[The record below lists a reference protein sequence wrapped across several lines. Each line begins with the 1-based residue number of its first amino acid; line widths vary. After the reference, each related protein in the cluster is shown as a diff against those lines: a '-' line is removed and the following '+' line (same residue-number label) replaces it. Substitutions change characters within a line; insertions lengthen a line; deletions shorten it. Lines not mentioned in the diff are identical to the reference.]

1 MINGKLLKICGMREA
16 DNIRR
21 IGSVI
26 HPDLMGFVFYPPS
39 PRYAYC
45 LDVASIDS
53 LPDDMKRVGV
63 FVNESLSVMRETAK
77 RCHLDTLQFH
87 GAETPVQCVQM
98 REEGFCIIKAFSIGE
113 ADDLEAISDYEG
125 GCDLFLFDT
134 KTSTY
139 GGSGRTFDW
148 DLLRQ
153 YSGNTPFL
161 LSGGIGEDSL
171 EELRRFHHPKLAG
184 YDLNSRFE
192 TSPGIKD
199 MAALQRFCQR
209 MTASDE

>member
-1 MINGKLLKICGMREA
+1 MREA

-77 RCHLDTLQFH
+77 RFHLDTLQFH

-125 GCDLFLFDT
+125 AATFSFSIRRQVLTEAVAGRLTGICYV
-134 KTSTY
+134 ST
-139 GGSGRTFDW
+139 
-148 DLLRQ
+148 
-153 YSGNTPFL
+153 PA
-161 LSGGIGEDSL
+161 I
-171 EELRRFHHPKLAG
+171 P
-184 YDLNSRFE
+184 
-192 TSPGIKD
+192 
-199 MAALQRFCQR
+199 RFC
-209 MTASDE
+209 